1 MTSVV
6 YFGIDVSKAYLDL
19 ATQDRYLGQY
29 ANVSEAFASLLSV
42 LGSSDSCQIGLE
54 STGVYSQAIANYL
67 SDTGYTVYMIQPGR
81 VRWFAKSQGI
91 LAKTDAIDGQVIA
104 QYIAH
109 TRDLRPY
116 QSPTVEAKSLRAL
129 IDRRDQLVSD
139 RQREKCRREACRD
152 AAMHIHINE
161 FITTL
166 TTLIRDLE
174 GRIDDALAASES
186 LKQKADCLQD
196 VSGVGRQTAVC
207 LLTHLPELGSVNR
220 QKIAALAGL
229 APYPD
234 DSGTKTGKRR
244 IYGGRARVRRALYL
258 AALSASRHNA
268 TLHKLYTHL
277 LSKGKEKKVALMAIA
292 RRLLAYLNGLMKTF
306 QNEPEPT

>member
-6 YFGIDVSKAYLDL
+6 YFGIDISKAYLDL

-29 ANVSEAFASLLSV
+29 ANVSEAFPSLLSV

-67 SDTGYTVYMIQPGR
+67 SDAGYTVYMIQPGR
-81 VRWFAKSQGI
+81 VRWFARSQGV
-91 LAKTDAIDGQVIA
+91 LAKTDAIDGKVIA

-109 TRDLRPY
+109 TAGLRPY
-116 QSPTVEAKSLRAL
+116 QNPATEAKSLRAL

-152 AAMHIHINE
+152 AAMSIHINE
-161 FITTL
+161 FITAL

-174 GRIDDALAASES
+174 GRIDEAITASEH
-186 LKQKADCLQD
+186 LKQKADCMQE
-196 VSGVGRQTAVC
+196 VSGVGRQTAAC
-207 LLTHLPELGSVNR
+207 LLTHLPELGAVNR

-268 TLHKLYTHL
+268 TLHKLYVHL
-277 LSKGKEKKVALMAIA
+277 LSKGKEKKVALMAVA
-292 RRLLAYLNGLMKTF
+292 RRLLAYLNGLMKPF